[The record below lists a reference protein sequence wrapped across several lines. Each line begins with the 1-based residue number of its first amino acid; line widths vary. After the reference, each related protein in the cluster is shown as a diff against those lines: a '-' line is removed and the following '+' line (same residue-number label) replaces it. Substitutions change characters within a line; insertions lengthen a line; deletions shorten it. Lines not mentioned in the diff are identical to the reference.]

1 MIKNYIISVIMLF
14 SFGGGAFA
22 VSAAEKK
29 AVSNE
34 PEQSSF
40 CFQMPGGIP
49 AYEGPVETHFL
60 GDSVA
65 VRWSAFQSAY
75 IRSVDLSV
83 GFSGSDV
90 TISKP
95 AVFNSVEKI
104 NRHLRKKIKR
114 QEISEQDAA
123 TLLMHILNCSLVI
136 ASEPE
141 TNTFEEALLKAKS
154 PENMIGVYAKVNLI
168 Y

>member
-1 MIKNYIISVIMLF
+1 MIQNYIISVIMLF
-14 SFGGGAFA
+14 SFGGGAIA

-29 AVSNE
+29 TVSNE
-34 PEQSSF
+34 PEHSTF
-40 CFQMPGGIP
+40 CFHMPGGIP

-90 TISKP
+90 TIIKP

-104 NRHLRKKIKR
+104 NRYLRKKIKR
-114 QEISEQDAA
+114 QEISEQNAA
-123 TLLMHILNCSLVI
+123 TLLMHILNCSLVLI
-136 ASEPE
+136 YEPD
-141 TNTFEEALLKAKS
+141 TSAFEEALIRAKL
-154 PENMIGVYAKVNLI
+154 PEMQMAVFSEVNLLF
-168 Y
+168 